1 MPKNFPKI
9 TASAALFFLC
19 LGFSGLSLAEID
31 QASWNEKKSTH
42 FIVYSQEASAEY
54 IDEVIRQAEIYYHS
68 ITEEL
73 GFTRFSSFWTWENR
87 TKIYICDNLAEYRKR
102 TNQPAWAASE
112 VNVIKKE
119 MLTFV
124 DRDEFFDMILPH
136 ELGHI
141 IFREFVGC
149 RRKLPLWL
157 DEGIASFLE
166 KKNRNDRLMLAK
178 LSVKMPSFISF
189 DQLQQTQRVNMLMP
203 QVFYAESAS
212 IINFL
217 LDEYGREK
225 FFDFCHA
232 LQKSRPDQEWTE
244 AFFGVYKFK
253 DFTDMESKWIAY
265 LLKTP
270 FTKPAEL
277 FNKEP

>member
-1 MPKNFPKI
+1 MPTNFPKI

-19 LGFSGLSLAEID
+19 LGFMGRSFAEID

-42 FIVYSQEASAEY
+42 FIVYSQQASGEY
-54 IDEVIRQAEIYYHS
+54 VDEVIRQAEIYYNS

-87 TKIYICDNLAEYRKR
+87 TKIYVCDSLAEYRKR
-102 TNQPAWAASE
+102 TNQPVWAASE

-141 IFREFVGC
+141 IFREFVGY

-178 LSVKMPSFISF
+178 LSVRMPSFMSF

-217 LDEYGREK
+217 FDEYGREK

-232 LQKSRPDQEWTE
+232 LQKSRPGQEWTE

-265 LLKTP
+265 LSKTP
-270 FTKPAEL
+270 FTNPAEL
-277 FNKEP
+277 FNQDP